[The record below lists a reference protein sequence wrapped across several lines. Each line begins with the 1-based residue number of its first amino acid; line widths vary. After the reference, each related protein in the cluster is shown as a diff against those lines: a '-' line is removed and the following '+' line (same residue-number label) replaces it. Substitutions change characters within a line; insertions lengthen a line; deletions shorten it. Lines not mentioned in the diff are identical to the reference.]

1 MLADHSHFFPE
12 SHVGQAF
19 SSRFL
24 TDEETEVLEFLRLVS
39 KWESFDLNPKHKLL
53 PLHYYQSQMFQI

>member
-24 TDEETEVLEFLRLVS
+24 TDEETEVPGVS
-39 KWESFDLNPKHKLL
+39 KAC
-53 PLHYYQSQMFQI
+53 Q